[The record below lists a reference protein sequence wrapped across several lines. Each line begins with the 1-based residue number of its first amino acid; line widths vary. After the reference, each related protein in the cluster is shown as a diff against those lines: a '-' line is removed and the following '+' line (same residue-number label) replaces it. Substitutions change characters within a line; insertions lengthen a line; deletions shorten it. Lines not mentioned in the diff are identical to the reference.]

1 MMNEPSQEI
10 ATYLEFKVGPFQ
22 QLMHREIVRRRRKK
36 MKERRR
42 EREKEQLR
50 TEKERR
56 RERKIVWRER
66 EKVRLLGE
74 KGNTTKMRHRRMC
87 VCVSVCVEK
96 IYL

>member
-22 QLMHREIVRRRRKK
+22 QLMPREIVRRRRKK

-87 VCVSVCVEK
+87 VCLCVSVEK